1 MEAYRVIRQIGRGNF
16 GSVYLLQDAAPPD
29 TDGESPFWVVKKV
42 AIFDM
47 TPTEAAQAKA
57 EAALL
62 ADLRHPCIVSY
73 KESFIQEGHLHIVME
88 YCDGGDLNS
97 AIKRAREKK
106 CHFHEDQILDWFS
119 QLLFAVMYIHSN
131 HVLHRDL
138 KSQNVFL
145 TENNM
150 VKLGDFGIARV
161 LDHTFEQAKTVVGTP
176 YYMSPEVCQNKAYDT
191 NSDVWAL
198 GCVLYELCTL
208 SHAFESS
215 NLLGLVFKIV
225 SVREPL
231 PPSFLLHLAATLGT
245 QTAPLCFF
253 F

>member
-1 MEAYRVIRQIGRGNF
+1 MESYKLIRQIGRGNF
-16 GSVYLLQDAAPPD
+16 GSVFLLQEKCE
-29 TDGESPFWVVKKV
+29 DGSEGGPLWVVKKI

-62 ADLRHPCIVSY
+62 ADLKHPCIVKY
-73 KESFIQEGHLHIVME
+73 KDSFIQEGHLHIVME
-88 YCDGGDLNS
+88 YCPGGDLGS
-97 AIKRAREKK
+97 ALKRARERKQT
-106 CHFHEDQILDWFS
+106 FHEDQILDWFS
-119 QLLFAVMYIHSN
+119 QLLFAVKHIHDN

-150 VKLGDFGIARV
+150 VRLGDFGIARV

-176 YYMSPEVCQNKAYDT
+176 YYMSPEVCQNKPYDT

-225 SVREPL
+225 QVSGQCGEYFV
-231 PPSFLLHLAATLGT
+231 
-245 QTAPLCFF
+245 FF
-253 F
+253 ALVCVCGG